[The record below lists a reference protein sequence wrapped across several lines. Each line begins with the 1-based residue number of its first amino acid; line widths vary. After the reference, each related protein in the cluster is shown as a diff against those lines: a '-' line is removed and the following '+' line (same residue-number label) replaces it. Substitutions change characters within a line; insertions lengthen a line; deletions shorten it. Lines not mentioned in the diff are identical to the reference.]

1 MQTGPN
7 KCVSVSGTSKF
18 PSKIFR
24 TQTEVPWIPV
34 FLVLFWSLLFLV
46 LACLEIQNKKRSNLN
61 FEFQIT
67 AKKLKVWPL
76 IGKRHQKAFLW
87 VPVSSCWFCG
97 FASAGYPT
105 WAEEHAFV
113 ADQNFTRK
121 SPQSVRG
128 LCDRQLG
135 KVLEV
140 IRTSNL
146 EGRGEFRTR

>member
-24 TQTEVPWIPV
+24 IQTEVQTMNT
-34 FLVLFWSLLFLV
+34 SLSGSLLV
-46 LACLEIQNKKRSNLN
+46 LALSGSCLFRNSKQKKSNLN
-61 FEFQIT
+61 FEFQRT

-76 IGKRHQKAFLW
+76 IGKRQQNAFLW

-97 FASAGYPT
+97 FPSAGYPT

-128 LCDRQLG
+128 LRQLG

-146 EGRGEFRTR
+146 EGRGEFRTRW